1 MVMFWPAMKMV
12 MGLGIVLV
20 LLFFFMRFVRKS
32 GLGPRER
39 APWLRLIATQPIG
52 PRKQISIVEV
62 SGEVLI
68 LGVTETQV
76 NLLHKIDDPTRM
88 ARILADERH
97 SIRPC
102 PWLDRWM
109 GTLHRRIRGEEAFH
123 EK

>member
-1 MVMFWPAMKMV
+1 MFWPAMKMM

-20 LLFFFMRFVRKS
+20 LLFFFMRFVRRS
-32 GLGPRER
+32 GLVPQEG

-62 SGEVLI
+62 SGEVLV

-88 ARILADERH
+88 ARILSDGPH
-97 SIRPC
+97 SFRPG
-102 PWLDRWM
+102 PWLVRWM
-109 GTLHRRIRGEEAFH
+109 GTLHRRLQGEEALH
-123 EK
+123 ER